1 MRKALIYLHISIFL
15 WGFTGIFGRAID
27 LKELVLVWYRLIFT
41 VTLLLLIPAFSRK
54 IKKLSLK
61 EINRIALVG
70 FLVAIHWVLFY
81 GSIKYSNISI
91 GLSCLSTIAVFTS
104 FLDPLINKTKINF
117 RELLL
122 AVFALIG
129 MLVIFNVQEL
139 QRTGII
145 LGIGAALVGSYFTIL
160 NAKLVK
166 DFTSETVTFY
176 ELASGLIFI
185 TAALPFYQHIFPTS
199 SLIPSAKD
207 LVLLLFF
214 SIFCTVIPFNLSL
227 KALQHVTAFTSNL
240 YINLEPIY
248 GIIFAFI
255 FFHEQKELKP
265 GFYLGS
271 GIILSSVVIYTIYK
285 YRKQLV
291 SAASQTRQ
299 YVRGKNIEKN

>member
-1 MRKALIYLHISIFL
+1 MRRALIYLHISIFL
-15 WGFTGIFGRAID
+15 WGFTGIFGRAIE

-41 VTLLLLIPAFSRK
+41 VIILLLIPAFSRN

-61 EINRIALVG
+61 ESKRIIFVG

-104 FLDPLINKTKINF
+104 LIDPIVNRKKINV

-122 AVFALIG
+122 AIFALIG
-129 MLVIFNVQEL
+129 MLVIFRVQEI

-166 DFTSETVTFY
+166 DFPSETVTFY
-176 ELASGLIFI
+176 ELASGLFLI
-185 TAALPFYQHIFPTS
+185 TILLPFYQHIFPS
-199 SLIPSAKD
+199 SSIIPTRNDLI
-207 LVLLLFF
+207 LLLFF

-227 KALQHVTAFTSNL
+227 KALQHISAFTSNL

-255 FFHEQKELKP
+255 FFHEQKELQP
-265 GFYLGS
+265 GFYIGS
-271 GIILSSVVIYTIYK
+271 GIILSSVIIYTVAK
-285 YRKQLV
+285 YRKQLI
-291 SAASQTRQ
+291 SAATQTKN
-299 YVRGKNIEKN
+299 YVTGKDAE

>member
-1 MRKALIYLHISIFL
+1 MRRALIYLHISIFL
-15 WGFTGIFGRAID
+15 WGFTGIFGRAIE
-27 LKELVLVWYRLIFT
+27 LQELVLVWYRLIFT
-41 VTLLLLIPAFSRK
+41 VILLLLIPAFSRK
-54 IKKLSLK
+54 IQRLSIK
-61 EINRIALVG
+61 EAKQIIFVG

-104 FLDPLINKTKINF
+104 LIDPIVNHKKINI

-122 AVFALIG
+122 AIFALIG
-129 MLVIFNVQEL
+129 MLVIFRVQEF

-145 LGIGAALVGSYFTIL
+145 LGIGAAFIGSYFTIL

-166 DFTSETVTFY
+166 DFPSETVTFY
-176 ELASGLIFI
+176 ELASGLFLI
-185 TAALPFYQHIFPTS
+185 TLLLPVYQYIFPAS
-199 SLIPSAKD
+199 SIIPTGTDLI
-207 LVLLLFF
+207 LLLFF

-227 KALQHVTAFTSNL
+227 KALQHVSAFTSNL

-255 FFHEQKELKP
+255 FFQEQDELKP
-265 GFYLGS
+265 GFYFGS
-271 GIILSSVVIYTIYK
+271 GIILSSVIIYTIVK
-285 YRKQLV
+285 YRKQLI

-299 YVRGKNIEKN
+299 YVTGKDSE